1 LLFQTPKYT
10 PGFLP
15 RFADWRQTL
24 RYSFQTEV
32 HVYAF
37 SMAANVL
44 LSFYPFL
51 IVMVSFCRYVLGWA
65 AAEEA
70 IYVALADF
78 FPDRL
83 GEFIQH
89 NLRVTVNS
97 RGPVQWISMA
107 LLLFT
112 ANGIFEPLEVAL
124 NRAWRIKKNRSYLH
138 NQLVS
143 LGLIFVVGALALVS
157 TVLTAFNQQLLA
169 SFGLSPG
176 AFASTIFK
184 VAAIPMSIVALFV
197 VYWRLPNGKIPAAP
211 LLPVAVV
218 VGVAIEFLKNLCVL
232 TWPWLSAKFRA
243 EYGPFAY
250 SATIVF
256 WSFLASMIV
265 LAGAEWAARSGRP
278 ETEAPVLDS

>member
-1 LLFQTPKYT
+1 LLFQAPEYR

-15 RFADWRQTL
+15 RASDLRLTL
-24 RYSFQTEV
+24 KYALQTEV

-37 SMAANVL
+37 SIAANVL
-44 LSFYPFL
+44 LSFFPFL

-65 AAEEA
+65 AAEQA

-97 RGPVQWISMA
+97 RGPMQWIS
-107 LLLFT
+107 LLLLMFT

-124 NRAWRIKKNRSYLH
+124 NRAWEISKNRSYVH

-143 LGLIFVVGALALVS
+143 LGLIFIVGALALVS
-157 TVLTAFNQQLLA
+157 TVLTAYNQQVLL
-169 SFGLSPG
+169 SFGLPPG
-176 AFASTIFK
+176 AFSSTIFK
-184 VAAIPMSIVALFV
+184 IAAIPMSIIALFV
-197 VYWRLPNGKIPAAP
+197 VYWRLPNGRIPAAP
-211 LLPVAVV
+211 LVPVAVM
-218 VGVAIEFLKNLCVL
+218 VGAAIEALKNLCVL
-232 TWPWLSAKFRA
+232 TWPWLSARFRA

-265 LAGAEWAARSGRP
+265 LAGAEWAARSRNR
-278 ETEAPVLDS
+278 